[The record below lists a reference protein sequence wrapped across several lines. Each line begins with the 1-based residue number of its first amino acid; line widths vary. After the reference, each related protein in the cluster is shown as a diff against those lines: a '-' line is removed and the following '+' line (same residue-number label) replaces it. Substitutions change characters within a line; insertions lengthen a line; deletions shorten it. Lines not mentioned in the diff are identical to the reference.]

1 MKYLISESQLDRIIF
16 KYLDN
21 QDFIQYITKESIYFI
36 NSKGDKYSQ
45 IRFEETD
52 GRCYVSYD
60 LYNEIYMFFSLQD
73 SDFDK
78 VIVKWVENI
87 IKMEVESIGVA
98 PSSGYTLRM
107 PYYN

>member
-1 MKYLISESQLDRIIF
+1 MKFLITESQFDKVIF

-21 QDFIQYITKESIYFI
+21 QDFIIIDTNGSIYFV
-36 NSKGDKYSQ
+36 NSESDEYAQ
-45 IRFEETD
+45 IRFYKD

-60 LYNEIYMFFSLQD
+60 LYNEISMFFSLQD

-78 VIVKWVENI
+78 VIVKWIENI

-98 PSSGYTLRM
+98 PSSGYVLRM

>member
-1 MKYLISESQLDRIIF
+1 MKYLIAESQLDRIIF

-21 QDFIQYITKESIYFI
+21 QDFIQFKTSESIYFV
-36 NSKGDKYSQ
+36 NSESDEYAQ
-45 IRFEETD
+45 IRFYKD

-60 LYNEIYMFFSLQD
+60 LYNEISMFFSLQD

-98 PSSGYTLRM
+98 PSSGYALRM
-107 PYYN
+107 PYS